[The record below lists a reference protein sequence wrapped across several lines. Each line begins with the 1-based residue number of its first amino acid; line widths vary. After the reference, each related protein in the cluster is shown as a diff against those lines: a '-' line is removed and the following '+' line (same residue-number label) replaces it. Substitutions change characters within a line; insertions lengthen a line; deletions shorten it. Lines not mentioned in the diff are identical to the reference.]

1 MTLLAV
7 TLGLMQVLR
16 PTPAPI
22 VRIVHVPVEVQATPP
37 LVANSASPGPSIT
50 NPAEPTK
57 AEDHYWPGPTAYVRI
72 REQVFRCGL
81 DALPNPSPRA
91 TPLQTTEQPVT
102 VENLLGLPP
111 RSPAIPNL
119 FKLATFFNAGD
130 PL

>member
-1 MTLLAV
+1 
-7 TLGLMQVLR
+7 
-16 PTPAPI
+16 
-22 VRIVHVPVEVQATPP
+22 VPVEVQPTPQ
-37 LVANSASPGPSIT
+37 LVARSSFPTPSVT
-50 NPAEPTK
+50 EPTEPAK

-81 DALPNPSPRA
+81 DALPNPPSRA
-91 TPLQTTEQPVT
+91 TPVQTAEQPVT
-102 VENLLGLPP
+102 VESLLGLPP